1 MSNVYKTMK
10 GRAIDFDKLKM
21 ENETTIAVG
30 NMRVNAR
37 GDLIGAGNEVAMGR
51 NAVMDQ
57 VYAVP
62 SADMGYSPNDPSAF
76 TAHQAR
82 IDAMNAQQLN
92 DLVKSNIVTPEQAQ
106 AESKPAARGALAGS
120 VAKPANVVQEPLP
133 KPSRKDGPSRI

>member
-1 MSNVYKTMK
+1 MK
-10 GRAIDFDKLKM
+10 GKSIDFDKLKM

-51 NAVMDQ
+51 NAIMDQ

-62 SADMGYSPNDPSAF
+62 SADTGYSPNDPASFA
-76 TAHQAR
+76 AHQAR

-92 DLVKSNIVTPEQAQ
+92 ELAKNTTVTPEQA
-106 AESKPAARGALAGS
+106 AADNKPAVPVARGTLAGS
-120 VAKPANVVQEPLP
+120 VAKPTSVVQEPMP
-133 KPSRKDGPSRI
+133 KPSEQRRKDGPSRI